1 MTVGVYK
8 LGELKYVKYCSTIW
22 CWYFQ
27 NFDELLM
34 KTLCYSL
41 YSIQYILKAR
51 WVLFHVGR
59 QWWWAAKLLLQCF
72 SCWPVLLGPKKLPPL
87 LPEWKEAESINA
99 RRRNHNFMVQY
110 GDPGWKGI
118 KWYGHLEQKRTAPI
132 SEFKVTVYNLYVAWL
147 HRPRK
152 CIRGLENWFHWVYL
166 LTLSYFNFK

>member
-22 CWYFQ
+22 CWYCQ

-118 KWYGHLEQKRTAPI
+118 KWYGHLEQKRTAPP
-132 SEFKVTVYNLYVAWL
+132 SL
-147 HRPRK
+147 K
-152 CIRGLENWFHWVYL
+152 CLAGGKQGIRCSLANNCRTPEQHQKQCTI
-166 LTLSYFNFK
+166 LTSCRLTWE